1 MGFFDFNT
9 AEPQASGELI
19 PAKTLVKVISA
30 IRSGGGGDDLYLTI
44 SDSGFE
50 YLNFEFTIISSPMAK
65 RKIFQNVGVGGTT
78 DGHAKA
84 AEISRSLIR
93 AMLESARGVD
103 PKDVTDKANA
113 ARRIQ
118 SWADLDQMEFAIEVG
133 IEKGKGGYEDRNKI
147 QRVLTPD
154 HPQYQNVMAGNTVL
168 PEKGAKSTAAVVAA
182 PAWQKEAPVQ
192 AASTVSSAIP
202 AWAK

>member
-1 MGFFDFNT
+1 MSFFDFNN
-9 AEPQASGELI
+9 AEPQQSGELI

-44 SDSGFE
+44 ADSGFE
-50 YLNFEFTIISSPMAK
+50 YLNFEFTVTSSPMAR

-93 AMLESARGVD
+93 AMLESARGID
-103 PKDVTDKANA
+103 PKDATDKANA

-118 SWADLDQMEFAIEVG
+118 GWGDLNELEFAIEIG

-154 HPQYQNVMAGNTVL
+154 HPQYQNVMSGNTVL
-168 PEKGAKSTAAVVAA
+168 PEKGAKSTAATAA
-182 PAWQKEAPVQ
+182 PAWQKEAPAP
-192 AASTVSSAIP
+192 AASAVSSAIP

>member
-9 AEPQASGELI
+9 AESQASGELI
-19 PAKTLVKVISA
+19 PAKTLMKVISA

-50 YLNFEFTIISSPMAK
+50 YLKFEFTVISSPMAK
-65 RKIFQNVGVGGTT
+65 RKIFQNIGVGGVT

-103 PKDVTDKANA
+103 PKDVSDKANA

-118 SWADLDQMEFAIEVG
+118 GWGDLNEMEFAIEVG
-133 IEKGKGGYEDRNKI
+133 IEKGKDGYEDRNKI
-147 QRVLTPD
+147 QRVLTPE

-168 PEKGAKSTAAVVAA
+168 PEKGAKSTTAAAA
-182 PAWQKEAPVQ
+182 PAWQKEAPAQ
-192 AASTVSSAIP
+192 AASTVSSAVP

>member
-1 MGFFDFNT
+1 MEFFDFNT
-9 AEPQASGELI
+9 AESQASDELI
-19 PAKTLVKVISA
+19 PAKTLMKVISA
-30 IRSGGGGDDLYLTI
+30 IRSDGGGDDLYLTI

-50 YLNFEFTIISSPMAK
+50 YLKFEFTVISSPMAK
-65 RKIFQNVGVGGTT
+65 RKIFQNIGVGGVT

-103 PKDVTDKANA
+103 PKDVSDKANA

-118 SWADLDQMEFAIEVG
+118 GWGDLNEMEFAIEVG
-133 IEKGKGGYEDRNKI
+133 IEKGKDGYKDRNKI
-147 QRVLTPD
+147 QRVLTPE

-168 PEKGAKSTAAVVAA
+168 PEKGAKSYAAKNAA
-182 PAWQKEAPVQ
+182 ATPPWEAD
-192 AASTVSSAIP
+192 AASKQQKSAVP
-202 AWAK
+202 EWAR